1 MRWPGVES
9 RQVVIG
15 GVRVTCAQAA
25 EAVAALA
32 AARSTAIRQILKAR
46 GSALAGTDYWAVIR
60 DWEARCPAPKATGTK
75 QVHVPNAKQSFARA
89 VHAALSAQVA
99 AEQRE
104 VWGALRRDERYAAAI
119 ASDAVAARVRAHA
132 AAARARVRAAVTSA
146 VARCEAQGSG
156 CSLAAACGTGQCPF
170 APEELRDCTESAAP
184 GRLARPA
191 RHARAAEG
199 FSDAPAAAWL
209 AAARPWRPAV
219 EVSDSDTAG
228 CEDGIA
234 A

>member
-46 GSALAGTDYWAVIR
+46 GSALAGTD
-60 DWEARCPAPKATGTK
+60 PKATGTK

-170 APEELRDCTESAAP
+170 APEELRDCTEPAAP